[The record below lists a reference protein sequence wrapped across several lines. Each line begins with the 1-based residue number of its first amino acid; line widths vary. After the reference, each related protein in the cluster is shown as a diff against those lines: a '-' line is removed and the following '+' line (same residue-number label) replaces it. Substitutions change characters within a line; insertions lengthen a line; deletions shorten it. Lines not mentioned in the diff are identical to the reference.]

1 VQRSTID
8 VERLRHDVF
17 LKMLD
22 AAAVSPQKL
31 DDQAAA
37 LLGEH
42 AARVV
47 KAAMEG
53 MQYFDRTGAV
63 RDPNRETQ
71 SRPAR
76 P

>member
-1 VQRSTID
+1 MQRTQID

-17 LKMLD
+17 LRMLD

-63 RDPNRETQ
+63 RDPHPETR
-71 SRPAR
+71 SRPSR